1 MKYLNPYLQKETV
14 LDTTILLINFYI
26 FSIFIYAFKKK
37 KNYVSWCLILKCS
50 SFFQSNQYFTLSL

>member
-1 MKYLNPYLQKETV
+1 MKYLNPYLQKETL

-37 KNYVSWCLILKCS
+37 KKLCILVFDFKM
-50 SFFQSNQYFTLSL
+50 F